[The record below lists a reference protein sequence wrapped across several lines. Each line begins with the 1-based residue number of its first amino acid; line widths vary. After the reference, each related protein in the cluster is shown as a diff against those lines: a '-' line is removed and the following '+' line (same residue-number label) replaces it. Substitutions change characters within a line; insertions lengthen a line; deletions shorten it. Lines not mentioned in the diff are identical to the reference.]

1 MKAVIR
7 RLRILEVSSGLVESA
22 GSRSAREQDEIL
34 LRRIAEGRARWAAAS
49 ARLGLSPDVSDGD
62 REDLS
67 GLTVVE
73 ILNSG
78 RQRAWQRN
86 LASRQTAP
94 GTEAIRAGE
103 RGHD

>member
-1 MKAVIR
+1 MKTISR
-7 RLRILEVSSGLVESA
+7 RIHILEVSSGLVETA

-49 ARLGLSPDVSDGD
+49 VRLGLSPDVSDVD

-67 GLTVVE
+67 GLTIVE

-78 RQRAWQRN
+78 RQRALQRN
-86 LASRQTAP
+86 LASQQTVP

-103 RGHD
+103 YGHN